1 MTIVCPRCQTNPLDN
16 TPAHNS
22 VSRRDN
28 ETLICNQCG
37 MEESLVD
44 ASLVNLEQNPK
55 IIERE
60 ARMLDIIRNVKTR
73 PV

>member
-1 MTIVCPRCQTNPLDN
+1 MTIICPRCLTNILDN

-28 ETLICNQCG
+28 ETIVCNQCG
-37 MEESLVD
+37 MEESLVH
-44 ASLVNLEQNPK
+44 AQLVDLDKNPK
-55 IIERE
+55 IVERE
-60 ARMLDIIRNVKTR
+60 NRMNEIVTRTR